1 MKKYLQIV
9 LLIFLI
15 SCQTQDERIYS
26 IKEERQKEAYNKTQF
41 YDSTKQTTKTT
52 ENVFLDTINSKQ
64 QITTDTV
71 LLNKK
76 IITRATYQANHI
88 NSLRRAIDLFNSN
101 QSMNIFLTKLAFDG
115 KVDAKYNI
123 KIDPE
128 NTIYSFN
135 QLYNEGYLSGK
146 FILVNLSEE
155 KDGNINLDVMFQHKQ
170 DKIFRFA
177 MSYDKKLEI
186 FVINAVFIP
195 KKYDEQTV
203 KFYRRLYSI
212 YLNDDNFGV

>member
-1 MKKYLQIV
+1 MKKYLLIM
-9 LLIFLI
+9 LLII
-15 SCQTQDERIYS
+15 ISSCQVQDEKIYS
-26 IKEERQKEAYNKTQF
+26 INKDKQDISTIQIKPKDTTINEGSVKTGENFIDTIENKT
-41 YDSTKQTTKTT
+41 
-52 ENVFLDTINSKQ
+52 VIDTA
-64 QITTDTV
+64 
-71 LLNKK
+71 LLNRK
-76 IITRATYQANHI
+76 IVTRATYQANHI
-88 NSLRRAIDLFNSN
+88 NSLRKAIDLYNSN
-101 QSMNIFLTKLAFDG
+101 QSLNMFLTKFAFDG
-115 KVDAKYNI
+115 QEASKPINFNLEPNSI
-123 KIDPE
+123 
-128 NTIYSFN
+128 TYSFN

-155 KDGNINLDVMFQHKQ
+155 KDGKINVDIMFQHKQ

-177 MSYDKKLEI
+177 MSYNKKRDI

>member
-1 MKKYLQIV
+1 M
-9 LLIFLI
+9 
-15 SCQTQDERIYS
+15 
-26 IKEERQKEAYNKTQF
+26 
-41 YDSTKQTTKTT
+41 
-52 ENVFLDTINSKQ
+52 
-64 QITTDTV
+64 
-71 LLNKK
+71 
-76 IITRATYQANHI
+76 
-88 NSLRRAIDLFNSN
+88 
-101 QSMNIFLTKLAFDG
+101 FLTKFAFDG
-115 KVDAKYNI
+115 QEASKPINFNLEPNSI
-123 KIDPE
+123 
-128 NTIYSFN
+128 TYSFN

-155 KDGNINLDVMFQHKQ
+155 KDGKINVDIMFQHKQ

-177 MSYDKKLEI
+177 MSYDKKRDI